1 MNVASHSVQ
10 PLPNY
15 YSYSQHSYNEHSLVS
30 SGTCSAL
37 VKFHPGMSG
46 GQLRVEGPGGFGN
59 RSVPQWDPKSWSGA
73 AESLHQLEITLGA
86 DGNNEVRV
94 VGNSHRM
101 TWKCDLFDGNLTTA
115 SYRFA

>member
-1 MNVASHSVQ
+1 MA
-10 PLPNY
+10 
-15 YSYSQHSYNEHSLVS
+15 
-30 SGTCSAL
+30 
-37 VKFHPGMSG
+37 G

-59 RSVPQWDPKSWSGA
+59 RSVPQWNPKGMSLSV
-73 AESLHQLEITLGA
+73 LHQLEITLGA

-115 SYRFA
+115 SYRFARCVVLAFLGRHLPGVFVWLDRGGEPGKPLHIGDVTYRLHSD